1 MHKQSTEAELQKKSV
16 KSQNNLE
23 NNKNTQLSDNIMDL
37 QPRNIPHSSMGL
49 SPRFI
54 DLNSGEET
62 DLQMKS
68 EGNIDGNGSIQS
80 SDSVKQLQPRRIRHL
95 LMGLIPRPM
104 NIIRRRGKASHKK
117 YLPQKGSIAIKDSY
131 ANTKLQRK
139 EIQTLK
145 SVVLEDDHD
154 MCDGSKNNQP
164 LVAANRKKRASNEPE
179 DATHSYGCAA
189 SSAAPGVSEA
199 SVVAAIVAAATP
211 AAAAAAASAAVAA
224 VTAAAAPAA
233 AASATVNALAAV
245 APGAAPDSPAVPV
258 AAAAAAALPAAA
270 AAAAAAASATAI
282 DAVAFVDAASRT
294 TASASVAAV
303 VASAV
308 TAAAGSE
315 VPTVASTAAVAA
327 AAAAIGSAAA
337 AAHTASVVT
346 AIALCVP
353 PPITASAAAPSS
365 VAAAAAAAAA
375 VATHAAASPAVAT
388 AAAAAAAAA
397 AIAADAPPGTLAVA
411 PAAIADAVPDP
422 SDAPS
427 AASAAAAVAKRRLI
441 LQGKYEEARKQQPH
455 VEEAEEHDGS
465 IIKEQVE
472 KKRNII
478 CAYETVEE
486 LRVKK
491 EMIEIQGEH
500 YQRQV
505 TETQE
510 LKVCQ
515 KTRDAGVKQLHKE
528 KEHAQKMEDH
538 LQMLEL
544 ENTSLLATVKKQKAE
559 IEHLQRH
566 LQDTQKDLAQS
577 SSLAQTAV
585 QENKKLCKKH
595 TAIITEMENTIKRL
609 WSEVSSV
616 KTLSESSQRELG
628 KYRRC
633 YLEELRNKNFLLYEL
648 NRTNNSQDESHTE
661 LHMKFEQNISA
672 SNTLST
678 RLVHKCSC
686 VEKTHQL
693 GNEDGENLAAP
704 SSTTGSSHACMAH
717 YPWMSENDMRELS
730 KGLGDLKP
738 SVQLSLETQKKQ
750 NSCVEELAGIGK
762 PFKIINHK
770 CEIGECGSH
779 RDFETCQFG
788 RRTPV
793 STQQYSE
800 LTTNNISIDRY

>member
-1 MHKQSTEAELQKKSV
+1 
-16 KSQNNLE
+16 
-23 NNKNTQLSDNIMDL
+23 MDL

-245 APGAAPDSPAVPV
+245 A
-258 AAAAAAALPAAA
+258 
-270 AAAAAAASATAI
+270 
-282 DAVAFVDAASRT
+282 
-294 TASASVAAV
+294 
-303 VASAV
+303 
-308 TAAAGSE
+308 
-315 VPTVASTAAVAA
+315 
-327 AAAAIGSAAA
+327 
-337 AAHTASVVT
+337 
-346 AIALCVP
+346 
-353 PPITASAAAPSS
+353 
-365 VAAAAAAAAA
+365 
-375 VATHAAASPAVAT
+375 
-388 AAAAAAAAA
+388 
-397 AIAADAPPGTLAVA
+397 PGTLAVA

-800 LTTNNISIDRY
+800 

>member
-211 AAAAAAASAAVAA
+211 AAAAAAAS
-224 VTAAAAPAA
+224 
-233 AASATVNALAAV
+233 AAV

-793 STQQYSE
+793 STQQYSAQ
-800 LTTNNISIDRY
+800 TTTKPYSEFLRVTQLQQ